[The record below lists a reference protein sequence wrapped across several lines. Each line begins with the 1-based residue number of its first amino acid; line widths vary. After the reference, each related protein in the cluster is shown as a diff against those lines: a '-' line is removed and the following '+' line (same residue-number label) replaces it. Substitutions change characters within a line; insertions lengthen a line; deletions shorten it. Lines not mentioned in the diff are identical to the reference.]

1 MHKFMLTTAKIA
13 CLLFFVAFVFGCDSQ
28 TEPPQAPKVIT
39 QKIAVSPPAQPTPP
53 KPPAAPPAPKQPS
66 GQTQQ
71 APSAKPDTPVKPTQP
86 PAVAQQPAAASGK
99 KTASAQSTP
108 TPEPVKAKEAAVS
121 AEKPVKAAP
130 STPPPESVADK
141 DKEKSGPDTS
151 KEAPKTADAGE
162 ADAGEADEDKDAE
175 ASDSDLKKM
184 VGDATEGYSPAGK
197 VDPFLP
203 LFEEKPAVP
212 EEAADA
218 EKQKKTRRMP
228 LTPLERV
235 DLSQLKLVGII
246 QASSGNKALVEE
258 ASGKGYIIKKGTFIG
273 IHAGRVLE
281 IQKDRVVV
289 EEEVENVL
297 GQYTLEK
304 KELKLQKPPGE
315 F

>member
-1 MHKFMLTTAKIA
+1 MYKSILITTKIA
-13 CLLFFVAFVFGCDSQ
+13 CLFFFVVFIFGCDSQ

-39 QKIAVSPPAQPTPP
+39 QKIDVSKTAQPAPP
-53 KPPAAPPAPKQPS
+53 KPPAQQPPAPIQPS
-66 GQTQQ
+66 GSTQQ
-71 APSAKPDTPVKPTQP
+71 KLPAKPETPSKITQP
-86 PAVAQQPAAASGK
+86 VPVAEKPIPAPEKKISAAQPAPAPAPAETKFPAVSGEKPGKGVPSPLSQDRKADNAIDKPKLDTLTEAK
-99 KTASAQSTP
+99 KTAETGEQDSG
-108 TPEPVKAKEAAVS
+108 AK
-121 AEKPVKAAP
+121 
-130 STPPPESVADK
+130 
-141 DKEKSGPDTS
+141 TS
-151 KEAPKTADAGE
+151 ET
-162 ADAGEADEDKDAE
+162 
-175 ASDSDLKKM
+175 DLKKLIA
-184 VGDATEGYSPAGK
+184 DAAGGYSPAGK

-203 LFEEKPAVP
+203 LFEEKPAAP
-212 EEAADA
+212 EETEGA
-218 EKQKKTRRMP
+218 EKPKKKRRIP

-246 QASSGNKALVEE
+246 QAPSGNKALVEE

-297 GQYTLEK
+297 GQFTLEK

>member
-1 MHKFMLTTAKIA
+1 MYKAILIHVKIV
-13 CLLFFVAFVFGCDSQ
+13 CIFSIMVFIFGCDSP

-39 QKIAVSPPAQPTPP
+39 QKIAVNTPAQPA
-53 KPPAAPPAPKQPS
+53 PAQSTEQPPPAPKQQS
-66 GQTQQ
+66 GPVQQT
-71 APSAKPDTPVKPTQP
+71 PPVKPEIPSKAIQPVPVAEKKMAAAQPDPVTAPP
-86 PAVAQQPAAASGK
+86 PAKQPADFGK
-99 KTASAQSTP
+99 KPEKGAPASPPQDRA
-108 TPEPVKAKEAAVS
+108 VDKATDKPAPGILKDAPQAAETGALVS
-121 AEKPVKAAP
+121 DAKAVE
-130 STPPPESVADK
+130 TDLERMK
-141 DKEKSGPDTS
+141 
-151 KEAPKTADAGE
+151 ADALG
-162 ADAGEADEDKDAE
+162 
-175 ASDSDLKKM
+175 
-184 VGDATEGYSPAGK
+184 GYSPAGK
-197 VDPFLP
+197 VDPFQP

-212 EEAADA
+212 EDTDAA
-218 EKQKKTRRMP
+218 EKQKTKRRMP

-235 DLSQLKLVGII
+235 DLSQLKLVGVI
-246 QASSGNKALVEE
+246 QAPSGNKALVEE

>member
-1 MHKFMLTTAKIA
+1 MYKSILITTKIA
-13 CLLFFVAFVFGCDSQ
+13 CLFFFVIFIFGCDSQ

-39 QKIAVSPPAQPTPP
+39 QKIAVSTPAQPAPSKPPAQPPTPKQQPVPTQETPP
-53 KPPAAPPAPKQPS
+53 AKPETPSKSIQPVPVAGKPLPTPQKKMAATQPAPTTAKQ
-66 GQTQQ
+66 T
-71 APSAKPDTPVKPTQP
+71 
-86 PAVAQQPAAASGK
+86 
-99 KTASAQSTP
+99 
-108 TPEPVKAKEAAVS
+108 AVS
-121 AEKPVKAAP
+121 GEKPEKDVP
-130 STPPPESVADK
+130 SPPPQDRKADK
-141 DKEKSGPDTS
+141 ATDKPGPDTL
-151 KEAPKTADAGE
+151 EGAQKTAETSGQDSA
-162 ADAGEADEDKDAE
+162 AEADETDLEKLIADA
-175 ASDSDLKKM
+175 A
-184 VGDATEGYSPAGK
+184 GGYSPAGK

-203 LFEEKPAVP
+203 LFEEKPVAP
-212 EEAADA
+212 EETADA
-218 EKQKKTRRMP
+218 EKQKKKRRMP

-246 QASSGNKALVEE
+246 QAPSGNKALVEE

-297 GQYTLEK
+297 GQFTLEK

>member
-1 MHKFMLTTAKIA
+1 MYKSILIHIKIVCIFSFMVFI
-13 CLLFFVAFVFGCDSQ
+13 FGCDSP

-39 QKIAVSPPAQPTPP
+39 QKIAVSTPAQPAPVQSTEPP
-53 KPPAAPPAPKQPS
+53 PPAPKQQSVPVQQTPPIPS
-66 GQTQQ
+66 KAIQ
-71 APSAKPDTPVKPTQP
+71 PSPVAEKKMAAAQPDPATVP
-86 PAVAQQPAAASGK
+86 PAAKQPAVSGK
-99 KTASAQSTP
+99 KPEKGVPAQ
-108 TPEPVKAKEAAVS
+108 
-121 AEKPVKAAP
+121 
-130 STPPPESVADK
+130 PPQDRAADK
-141 DKEKSGPDTS
+141 ATDKPAPGILKDAPQTTETGALVSDAKAIETDLEKM
-151 KEAPKTADAGE
+151 TADALG
-162 ADAGEADEDKDAE
+162 
-175 ASDSDLKKM
+175 
-184 VGDATEGYSPAGK
+184 GYSPAGK
-197 VDPFLP
+197 VDPFQP
-203 LFEEKPAVP
+203 LFEEKPAAP
-212 EEAADA
+212 EDTAAA
-218 EKQKKTRRMP
+218 EKQKTKRRMP

-246 QASSGNKALVEE
+246 QAPSGNKALVEE

>member
-1 MHKFMLTTAKIA
+1 MYKSILITTKIA
-13 CLLFFVAFVFGCDSQ
+13 CLFFFVVFTFGCDSQ

-39 QKIAVSPPAQPTPP
+39 QKIAVSTPAQPAPS
-53 KPPAAPPAPKQPS
+53 KPGAQPPPAPIQQSAP
-66 GQTQQ
+66 TQQ
-71 APSAKPDTPVKPTQP
+71 TPSAKPETPSKAIDPV
-86 PAVAQQPAAASGK
+86 PA
-99 KTASAQSTP
+99 
-108 TPEPVKAKEAAVS
+108 
-121 AEKPVKAAP
+121 AEKPLPAPEKKMAAE
-130 STPPPESVADK
+130 TDL
-141 DKEKSGPDTS
+141 EKL
-151 KEAPKTADAGE
+151 TADA
-162 ADAGEADEDKDAE
+162 AG
-175 ASDSDLKKM
+175 
-184 VGDATEGYSPAGK
+184 GYSPAGK

-203 LFEEKPAVP
+203 LFEEKPAAP
-212 EEAADA
+212 EETADV
-218 EKQKKTRRMP
+218 EKKKKKRRMP

-246 QASSGNKALVEE
+246 QAPSGNKALVEE

-297 GQYTLEK
+297 GQFTLNK

>member
-1 MHKFMLTTAKIA
+1 MYKSILITTKIA
-13 CLLFFVAFVFGCDSQ
+13 CLFFFVVFTFGCDSQ

-39 QKIAVSPPAQPTPP
+39 QKIDVSKTAQPAPP
-53 KPPAAPPAPKQPS
+53 KPPAQQPPAPIQPPGS
-66 GQTQQ
+66 TQQ
-71 APSAKPDTPVKPTQP
+71 KLPAKPEAPSKITQP
-86 PAVAQQPAAASGK
+86 VPVAEKPIPAPEKKITEAK
-99 KTASAQSTP
+99 KTAETGEQDSG
-108 TPEPVKAKEAAVS
+108 
-121 AEKPVKAAP
+121 AE
-130 STPPPESVADK
+130 
-141 DKEKSGPDTS
+141 TS
-151 KEAPKTADAGE
+151 ET
-162 ADAGEADEDKDAE
+162 
-175 ASDSDLKKM
+175 DLKKLIAD
-184 VGDATEGYSPAGK
+184 VAGGYSPAGK

-203 LFEEKPAVP
+203 LFEEKPAAP
-212 EEAADA
+212 EETEGA
-218 EKQKKTRRMP
+218 EKPKKKRRIP

-246 QASSGNKALVEE
+246 QAPSGNKALVEE

-297 GQYTLEK
+297 GQFTLER

>member
-1 MHKFMLTTAKIA
+1 MYKSILNTTIIA
-13 CLLFFVAFVFGCDSQ
+13 CLSFFVVFIVGCDSQ

-39 QKIAVSPPAQPTPP
+39 QKIAVSTPAQPTP
-53 KPPAAPPAPKQPS
+53 APKQQPAPTPPAKPEPPS
-66 GQTQQ
+66 Q
-71 APSAKPDTPVKPTQP
+71 AIHPVPVAEKPLPATEKKITAVQPAPGTAPAKTKQMAVSEEKPRKGAPAPPPQDRTADNATNKPEPDTP
-86 PAVAQQPAAASGK
+86 
-99 KTASAQSTP
+99 
-108 TPEPVKAKEAAVS
+108 
-121 AEKPVKAAP
+121 
-130 STPPPESVADK
+130 
-141 DKEKSGPDTS
+141 
-151 KEAPKTADAGE
+151 KEAPKTAETGE
-162 ADAGEADEDKDAE
+162 QDTDTGASETDLVKLTADAAG
-175 ASDSDLKKM
+175 
-184 VGDATEGYSPAGK
+184 GYSPAGK

-203 LFEEKPAVP
+203 LYEEQPAAP
-212 EEAADA
+212 EEPADA
-218 EKQKKTRRMP
+218 EKQKVKRRMP

-246 QASSGNKALVEE
+246 QAPSGNKALVEE

-297 GQYTLEK
+297 GQFTHEK